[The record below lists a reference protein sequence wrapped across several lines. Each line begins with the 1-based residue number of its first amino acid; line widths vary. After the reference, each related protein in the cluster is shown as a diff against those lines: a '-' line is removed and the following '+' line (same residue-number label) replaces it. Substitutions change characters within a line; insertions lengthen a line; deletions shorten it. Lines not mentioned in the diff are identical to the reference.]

1 MQERPV
7 DGENCPKCGYVS
19 VQDRLPLSLPIER
32 ELKGRYVVGRILGEP
47 GGFGITYLSY
57 DRLQEK
63 RVAIKEYMPREIAGR
78 DTDGVS
84 VMPHSGKGSEEFV
97 YGKEQFLGEAKTLAR
112 FDHAN
117 IVSVED
123 FFEENGTAYL
133 VMEYYKGKPLD
144 KYLADQPEGR
154 MDPVVATEIMLRVL
168 DGLKEVH
175 KEGYLHRDVK
185 PENVYLTAEGRPI
198 LIDFGAARQAVG
210 ERSRSLSIV
219 MTEGYAPYEQYSRQ
233 GNQGP
238 HTDVYGCGAT
248 LYRMVA
254 GQKPPPATDRVM
266 EDRLE
271 EPRSLN
277 SEVPK
282 GLSQVIVEALAMGD
296 EERIP
301 TAEVFQDRLRA
312 GLQGEIAT
320 PSSEERE
327 PTASEQS
334 SDASPEKTSAEGS
347 EGSRDDSVENPSSD
361 YEQTQAREKN
371 AEGGRPGLSTL
382 AMGALIVLALG
393 LGGMA
398 LALYPSSE
406 EVAQTT
412 ERQTT
417 KQSATDESASEAGG
431 GLSSGKEDQSRAS
444 KFLKAAQGDL
454 EAGRLT
460 KPEGANALAAVRQ
473 VLNRNPGSE
482 EAQRLLGQIARQLEE
497 KGNAARKAGNLTA
510 AADFYERS
518 LEIENQESVRTSL
531 ETVRSRVQKR
541 ERVEQLLSSVR
552 SILAREASSTNELKE
567 AQKQIEQVLALDADN
582 QEASKLKE
590 KVASR
595 IAEAKIPSTGLIAH
609 YPFDGNANDATGNG
623 HDGTVNGA
631 SLTTDRFGNSEEAYN
646 FDGND
651 DYIDLPDNTVETSAG
666 SVCAWFL
673 ARSITAGEN
682 DRIFSMSYFPN
693 PSGTRL
699 YLSVPPDRNFK
710 ADFISDQLEGT
721 FVNFGEWYHAC
732 FTWDINS
739 SELYVN
745 GSLKD
750 SSSGGDPT
758 NGRVNIGSYGEGF
771 KSFLD
776 GKIDEVRIYER
787 ALKGGEVKSIYY
799 AQK

>member
-1 MQERPV
+1 V
-7 DGENCPKCGYVS
+7 DGEDCPQCGYVS
-19 VQDRLPLSLPIER
+19 SQDRLPLSLPIET
-32 ELKGRYVVGRILGEP
+32 ELKGRYVVGRVLGEP
-47 GGFGITYLSY
+47 GGFGVTYLSY

-63 RVAIKEYMPREIAGR
+63 RVAIKEYMPREVAGR

-84 VMPHSGKGSEEFV
+84 VVPHSGKGSKEFE

-117 IVSVED
+117 IVSVQD
-123 FFEENGTAYL
+123 FFEGNGTAYL
-133 VMEYYKGKPLD
+133 VMEYYEGKPLD
-144 KYLADQPEGR
+144 QYLADQPGGR
-154 MDPVVATEIMLRVL
+154 MDPEIATEIMLRVL
-168 DGLKEVH
+168 DGLKDVH

-210 ERSRSLSIV
+210 ERSRSLSVV
-219 MTEGYAPYEQYSRQ
+219 MTEGYAPYEQYSKQ

-248 LYRMVA
+248 LYRMVT
-254 GQKPPPATDRVM
+254 GEKPPPATDRVM

-271 EPRSLN
+271 EPRDLN
-277 SEVPK
+277 PEVPK
-282 GLSQVIVEALAMGD
+282 GLSRGIVEALAMGD

-312 GLQGEIAT
+312 GLQGEIAA

-327 PTASEQS
+327 PTA
-334 SDASPEKTSAEGS
+334 DASPEKTSAEGS
-347 EGSRDDSVENPSSD
+347 EGLRDDTVENPSPD

-371 AEGGRPGLSTL
+371 AEGGRHGWSTV
-382 AMGALIVLALG
+382 AIGALIVLALG

-398 LALYPSSE
+398 VALYPLSE
-406 EVAQTT
+406 EVVQTT
-412 ERQTT
+412 EGQPTE
-417 KQSATDESASEAGG
+417 QSATEGSASEVEGEPSFG
-431 GLSSGKEDQSRAS
+431 EEEQSKTSR
-444 KFLKAAQGDL
+444 FLDAARGHL

-473 VLNRNPGSE
+473 LLNRNPGSE

-497 KGNAARKAGNLTA
+497 KGNAAREAGNWTA

-541 ERVEQLLSSVR
+541 EEVEQLLSSVR
-552 SILAREASSTNELKE
+552 SILAREASSANELKE

-590 KVASR
+590 KVVSR
-595 IAEAKIPSTGLIAH
+595 IAEAKIPSKGLVAH

-631 SLTTDRFGNSEEAYN
+631 SLTTDRFGNFEEAYD
-646 FDGND
+646 FDGED
-651 DYIDLPDNTVETSAG
+651 DYIDLPDNAVETSAG

-673 ARSITAGEN
+673 ARSITTGEN
-682 DRIFSMSYFPN
+682 DRIFSMSYFPS
-693 PSGTRL
+693 PGGTRL

-721 FVNFGEWYHAC
+721 LVNLGEWYHAC
-732 FTWDINS
+732 FTWDSNS

-758 NGRVNIGSYGEGF
+758 NGRVNLGSYGEGF

-776 GKIDEVRIYER
+776 GKIDQVRIYDR
-787 ALKGGEVKSIYY
+787 PLSKSEIESMYY
-799 AQK
+799 YPK